1 MLGLGLGATARNKK
15 DKNTYFHGVGLR
27 KQTIKKWVACQ
38 MVLSAME
45 KNKTGI
51 GLCVRDIFTE
61 KAISEL
67 SYWRG
72 YLGEECGWTMDQQ
85 V

>member
-1 MLGLGLGATARNKK
+1 
-15 DKNTYFHGVGLR
+15 
-27 KQTIKKWVACQ
+27 

-51 GLCVRDIFTE
+51 GLCIRDIFTE

-85 V
+85 VWSPEAGCVQGGWSSGRVRESRKYDILVGGQIIKGL

>member
-1 MLGLGLGATARNKK
+1 
-15 DKNTYFHGVGLR
+15 
-27 KQTIKKWVACQ
+27 

-51 GLCVRDIFTE
+51 GLCIRDIFTE